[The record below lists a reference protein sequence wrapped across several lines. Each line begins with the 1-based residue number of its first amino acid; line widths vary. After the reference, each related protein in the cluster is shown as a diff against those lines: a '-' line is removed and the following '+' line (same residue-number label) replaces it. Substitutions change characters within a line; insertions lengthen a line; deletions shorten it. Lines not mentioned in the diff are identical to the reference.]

1 MLKAKSGLMLA
12 GFLFLGV
19 FCVSSALAQD
29 TTPPA
34 GGAGGGRGRGGR
46 GGPGGGM
53 FDPNVMRQRM
63 ADQMKTAL
71 GCTDEEWT
79 ALAPKVEKVQTLQRD
94 LRGGGMFGG
103 GMMGGRGRGGP
114 GAPGGDAGAPAAPA
128 APAPTTDVGKAAAA
142 LSKVLENKD
151 AAPADIKT
159 ALQALRDAKA
169 KAKTAL
175 EAAQKELK
183 DVLTVRQEAA
193 MVERGLLD

>member
-1 MLKAKSGLMLA
+1 MLKAKAGLMVA

-29 TTPPA
+29 TTAPGG
-34 GGAGGGRGRGGR
+34 GGAGGGRGR

-103 GMMGGRGRGGP
+103 GMGRGRGGP
-114 GAPGGDAGAPAAPA
+114 GGPGGDAAAPA
-128 APAPTTDVGKAAAA
+128 APAPTTEVGKAAAA

-193 MVERGLLD
+193 LVERGLLD

>member
-1 MLKAKSGLMLA
+1 MLKAKAGLMVA

-29 TTPPA
+29 TTAPG

-46 GGPGGGM
+46 GGPGGA

-103 GMMGGRGRGGP
+103 MMGGRGGRGGP

-128 APAPTTDVGKAAAA
+128 APAPTTEVGKAAAA

-193 MVERGLLD
+193 LVERGLLD